1 MHSFP
6 TTFILT
12 CGYIFAHLSEVSRDG
27 VRILISICYRVKD
40 WGPGYIVTELV
51 SIFISSQQTTLPSYD
66 PKS

>member
-12 CGYIFAHLSEVSRDG
+12 WGYIFAHLSEVGRDG
-27 VRILISICYRVKD
+27 VRILICYRVKD
-40 WGPGYIVTELV
+40 WGTGYIVTELV

>member
-40 WGPGYIVTELV
+40 
-51 SIFISSQQTTLPSYD
+51 
-66 PKS
+66 